1 MAFIAGP
8 NANISK
14 TVLGSY
20 VSAWGEY
27 PAGTAN
33 AEIYAAT
40 VLSSARAAVPTSTKI
55 VSAAVDSDNL
65 IDETEMGANQTR
77 LIAEAVEAANA
88 SDVVVAVLGDSTKV
102 SEPAAAAAC
111 CSHDLMPTA
120 GGGT

>member
-33 AEIYAAT
+33 AEIHAAT

-65 IDETEMGANQTR
+65 IDETEMGVNQTR

-102 SEPAAAAAC
+102 SEPAAAAC

>member
-1 MAFIAGP
+1 MVLIAGP

-33 AEIYAAT
+33 AEIHAAT

-102 SEPAAAAAC
+102 SEPAAAAC
-111 CSHDLMPTA
+111 CSLDLMPTA